1 MVLLLNREDKLMLCP
16 KRLSAGENHNISLA
30 YPVSDPTNFF
40 GIPKVWTI
48 QHPPKISVTAG
59 KIWKLFRSVMPP
71 SILGTCPPKIPVIPM
86 KLFRKHFPQLSS
98 SPRQAHDPGQPVR
111 VLSQKLIWIL
121 RGQQGWFLSKTV
133 SKGMFHCLPLA
144 LL

>member
-59 KIWKLFRSVMPP
+59 KIWKLFSVCHAS
-71 SILGTCPPKIPVIPM
+71 SILGTSVPQNPCDSNEIILENTSLSCPHHQGGHMTQVNQSE
-86 KLFRKHFPQLSS
+86 FF
-98 SPRQAHDPGQPVR
+98 
-111 VLSQKLIWIL
+111 SQKLIGSWETARVISL
-121 RGQQGWFLSKTV
+121 QDSE
-133 SKGMFHCLPLA
+133 
-144 LL
+144 